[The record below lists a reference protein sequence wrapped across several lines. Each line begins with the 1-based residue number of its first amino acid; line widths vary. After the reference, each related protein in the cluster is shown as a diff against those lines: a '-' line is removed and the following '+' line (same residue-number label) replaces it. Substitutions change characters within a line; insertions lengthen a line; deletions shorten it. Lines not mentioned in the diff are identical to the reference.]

1 MPAVFFLM
9 IRRPP
14 RSTLFPYTTLFR
26 SHRLLV
32 RKARHRSRRVRSHS
46 RELHQLRRIVGH
58 PALEVL
64 PDHARQRV
72 EIGSPRVVPEPIP
85 GLAHRLGPGARE
97 RLQIGKPC
105 DKPRIVLGDP
115 ADLRLLQHHFRDEHA
130 VRIAR
135 LAPRQVSRGAGVP
148 GEELLRKCLGALR
161 FSAAG
166 GRRTGHAYTRYSHMA
181 RGAEITLDLRRLVG
195 RWSLRAAGHAGR
207 FTYLILDMCRG
218 LTEWRIYLPL
228 AFLQAMSVG
237 YGSLFIVL
245 LVAGFTGAVT
255 SLQAGYQFTGT

>member
-1 MPAVFFLM
+1 M
-9 IRRPP
+9 
-14 RSTLFPYTTLFR
+14 
-26 SHRLLV
+26 
-32 RKARHRSRRVRSHS
+32 
-46 RELHQLRRIVGH
+46 E
-58 PALEVL
+58 
-64 PDHARQRV
+64 
-72 EIGSPRVVPEPIP
+72 IP
-85 GLAHRLGPGARE
+85 GACVIPESVPCLAHRFRPRARE
-97 RLQIGKPC
+97 RLEIGKPLE
-105 DKPRIVLGDP
+105 KSRIVLGDP

-135 LAPRQVSRGAGVP
+135 PAPREIARGAGVP

-166 GRRTGHAYTRYSHMA
+166 GGRTGHAYTRYSHMA

-218 LTEWRIYLPL
+218 LAEWRVYLPL
-228 AFLQAMSVG
+228 AFRQAMTVG

-245 LVAGFTGAVT
+245 LVAGFTGPVT
-255 SLQAGYQFTGT
+255 SLQAGHQFPGTVPLYAYGAVISEAIDPQLGPVHPGAIITG